1 MPTKLTIPEKI
12 LIHLYHFRK
21 YNDRYDYPFDMTQQG
36 IAKSIGISVTHV
48 PRNVRKLEEEGLIEI
63 KKGHVQGK
71 KKRVTIY
78 LLTSSGIM
86 KAKELVDK
94 IENEEIK
101 IKDKYVKIGDI
112 QRATG
117 KSLIEILRAIEKGE
131 KIELMMGKRVVFKE
145 VAIER
150 EVFVDREKELKE
162 MEKWYGKGKILA
174 IVGPRGIGKTALV
187 LEFISSEKISTNLV
201 WLNVYEGRKW
211 SSIKDVLENLF
222 EGREILEI
230 LRESPT
236 LLIFDN
242 YYIVDDEFVDAMKSL
257 TVEDIGESK
266 IIVTMPSSTPF
277 YNRFY
282 SIKDVERGAVMEINL
297 EPLPMEEARKI
308 LPHVREDAFKRIY
321 QLTKGNT
328 RILCLLARGEL
339 KAGKDVPLTP
349 ETIHLLNYLASQK
362 I

>member
-1 MPTKLTIPEKI
+1 MLTKLTIPERI

-21 YNDRYDYPFDMTQQG
+21 YSDRYDYPFEMTQQG

-48 PRNVRKLEEEGLIEI
+48 PRNVKKLEEEGLVEV

-78 LLTSSGIM
+78 SLTSSGIM
-86 KAKELVDK
+86 RAKELVDK

-101 IKDKYVKIGDI
+101 INERYVKIGDI

-131 KIELMMGKRVVFKE
+131 KMKLMIGKRIVFKE
-145 VAIER
+145 VSIEK
-150 EVFVDREKELKE
+150 EVFVNRERELKA
-162 MEKWYGKGKILA
+162 MEKWYNKGKILT

-187 LEFISSEKISTNLV
+187 LEFISLKKIPTNLV

-211 SSIKDVLENLF
+211 SSIKDVFENLF
-222 EGREILEI
+222 KKRELLEI

-242 YYIVDDEFVDAMKSL
+242 YYMVDDEFVDAMKSL

-297 EPLPMEEARKI
+297 EPLPIEEARKI

-328 RILCLLARGEL
+328 RLLCLLARGEL
-339 KAGKDVPLTP
+339 KADKDVPLTP